1 MAHLHVSFLSFP
13 FSIDNLQR
21 AMASAMKIDYQTSKV
36 YTNIN
41 LEMPPEYYD
50 YDNFQVQWG

>member
-1 MAHLHVSFLSFP
+1 
-13 FSIDNLQR
+13 
-21 AMASAMKIDYQTSKV
+21 MASAMKIDYQTSKV